1 MLKEKVSQSSKN
13 LIVSK
18 VFFIHIFIK
27 LSSCFFSTEININFT
42 VTFKA
47 FNFPVWFF
55 KNILLWLL
63 LPWKAPYSRMDEPP
77 HIASFLQGAYWL
89 ETLTQ
94 SLKNFSIVFEARFS
108 SKSSETSPVYI
119 TILIT
124 TYINL
129 CTYNRFFKKM
139 PSNMQQSYYESLTLR
154 WNSFIL
160 YFKLPFKPAM
170 FESCLSSIWL
180 LSDY

>member
-108 SKSSETSPVYI
+108 SESSETSHHFDNYLHKFMYLQQIFQKDALQHATV
-119 TILIT
+119 ILW
-124 TYINL
+124 
-129 CTYNRFFKKM
+129 K
-139 PSNMQQSYYESLTLR
+139 
-154 WNSFIL
+154 
-160 YFKLPFKPAM
+160 
-170 FESCLSSIWL
+170 
-180 LSDY
+180 SDT